1 MLNKFPHLTSHF
13 SRITSHSGFRRYT
26 ANTAWLF
33 TEQLVRMLVG
43 FFVGVWVA
51 RYLGPENYGI
61 LSYSLAFVALFQG
74 IAKLGL
80 DGIVV
85 RELVKFPEKRDE
97 LLGTSFWL
105 KFIGSVITFLIVV
118 VVAYITA
125 DKFETFVYISIIAA
139 GLIFQSFEV
148 IDFYYQATV
157 QAKYITVRRIIQ
169 LIISS
174 SLKIY
179 FILIKADLIWFVL
192 VSLFDAVSLA
202 VFSWWI
208 YRMQNLPAFF
218 RYFDKQLAKMLLKD
232 SWTLIFA
239 SFFTLFVMNINRII
253 LKNMY
258 GFENVG
264 FYSVA
269 ESLTGIWIFITT
281 IITTSLAP
289 SITNAKKVNEF
300 LYKQR
305 ILNLFRLLLLVS
317 ISISLIIFML
327 SDFLVSKLYGDK
339 YLSTIPILR
348 IYVWSNIFVFLG
360 NASWQWYIN
369 ENKQNTVLTRLFLGA
384 ISSLFFGLLLI
395 KYYGAVGA
403 ALNTI
408 ISYSISF
415 YFGNLLS
422 RQTIPLFFIQSK
434 ALISMFNLRIKEILK
449 GG

>member
-1 MLNKFPHLTSHF
+1 
-13 SRITSHSGFRRYT
+13 
-26 ANTAWLF
+26 
-33 TEQLVRMLVG
+33 
-43 FFVGVWVA
+43 
-51 RYLGPENYGI
+51 
-61 LSYSLAFVALFQG
+61 
-74 IAKLGL
+74 
-80 DGIVV
+80 
-85 RELVKFPEKRDE
+85 
-97 LLGTSFWL
+97 
-105 KFIGSVITFLIVV
+105 
-118 VVAYITA
+118 
-125 DKFETFVYISIIAA
+125 
-139 GLIFQSFEV
+139 
-148 IDFYYQATV
+148 
-157 QAKYITVRRIIQ
+157 
-169 LIISS
+169 
-174 SLKIY
+174 
-179 FILIKADLIWFVL
+179 
-192 VSLFDAVSLA
+192 
-202 VFSWWI
+202 
-208 YRMQNLPAFF
+208 MQNLPAFF